1 LAVALASPTTTW
13 ADPPHLCPNC
23 QAQQQAYQQ
32 QSFQQQA
39 PDPAFA
45 QQAPDPAYAQQGQPT
60 QEKKG
65 FWHHKHTYRSVRMC
79 ANCMQAQQA
88 ANGGAPLAGPPM
100 FVATHP
106 GCAGCQSAA
115 VAAGGYPAMGGAQ
128 PGMAVAGGPGDPVPV
143 GVMQATYSPGNG
155 APGRAVVGGHQPL
168 DPANFPPAPP
178 LVGPEPGHPRPHIIA
193 HMFGLRSPDSP
204 WAMRREREKMAH
216 AAIPFGPQNPSA
228 VTELPASEV
237 YRR

>member
-1 LAVALASPTTTW
+1 MALAAPTTTW

-39 PDPAFA
+39 PDPAYA
-45 QQAPDPAYAQQGQPT
+45 QQAPDTAYAQQGQPAP
-60 QEKKG
+60 EKTG
-65 FWHHKHTYRSVRMC
+65 FWHHKHSYRSVRMC

-100 FVATHP
+100 FVASHP
-106 GCAGCQSAA
+106 GCAGCQA
-115 VAAGGYPAMGGAQ
+115 VATAAGGYPATGGAQ
-128 PGMAVAGGPGDPVPV
+128 PGFAVAGGSGEPLPV
-143 GVMQATYSPGNG
+143 GVMQATYSTANG
-155 APGRAVVGGHQPL
+155 VPGRAVVGGQPV
-168 DPANFPPAPP
+168 DPASFGSPN
-178 LVGPEPGHPRPHIIA
+178 LVGPEHVHKRPHILT
-193 HMFGLRSPDSP
+193 HLFGLRNGESP
-204 WAMRREREKMAH
+204 WEAKREQQRMAH
-216 AAIPFGPQNPSA
+216 AAIPYGPQNPSA